1 MSEQVT
7 RGDISDI
14 ISQFAAQDPAY
25 RKMLLEN
32 PKEVLAKQMGQE
44 LPDGITVKVV
54 EESADTIYLVAP
66 YVAPAAGD
74 ELSDDDLEKV
84 AGGKGK
90 GGDGAGAAGESGDN
104 TYTCNDAAGIGTR
117 VTINTQASVF

>member
-7 RGDISDI
+7 RGEITDI
-14 ISQFAAQDPAY
+14 ISSFAAQDPKY
-25 RKMLLEN
+25 RELLLAD
-32 PKEVLAKQMGQE
+32 PKDVLSKQMGQE
-44 LPDGITVKVV
+44 LPESLNVKVV
-54 EESADTIYLVAP
+54 EETADTIYLVAP

-104 TYTCNDAAGIGTR
+104 TYTCNNASGIGTR
-117 VTINTQASVF
+117 VTISTQASVF